1 MGPPYSYFV
10 FISKA
15 CAFGVIKYGKEIKK
29 VNELKYFTSFEAE
42 KQFFYQKKDIIAY
55 MTKKHPY
62 KEVVLPNKLKVLLY
76 PMESVM
82 SVHMVVFVK
91 VGAIYEKQDERGIS
105 HFTEH
110 MAFLGTKKYPSP
122 LATSQAA
129 QKFGAKNNASTSR
142 LRTLYWVSLPYT
154 NVADGIDLL
163 YQFVFEPLIKDA
175 DVNKEKGVILSEYN
189 DFWHNP
195 DRRFNHESWRKRFR
209 QREHPYS
216 YRALGLP
223 KTIKSFEKKDIL
235 AWRQKNYHPANM
247 IVSVTGNVDENQ
259 ILKIIEKSFG
269 KKRAGVK
276 RKEPK
281 FNTNDYSNFSTFI
294 QKEKRPQIKFIIS
307 FPAFGR
313 KEFNRRKRM
322 QLGLL
327 NRIFGVGPASRLFQR
342 LREKEKLVYR
352 VGSEANLHTW
362 MGALEI
368 WGSVPVEKLQPAMK
382 ILREE
387 IDKLIKGGVSQ
398 KEMELS
404 RNQMKAYTLMRFDNP
419 ESIAYFF
426 GYQVFDEEEVWFPED
441 YIREFKKITKR
452 QLGNLAKEIINY
464 SKVNISLMGD
474 IPQKK
479 IKEVEQIF
487 KK

>member
-1 MGPPYSYFV
+1 M
-10 FISKA
+10 A
-15 CAFGVIKYGKEIKK
+15 
-29 VNELKYFTSFEAE
+29 
-42 KQFFYQKKDIIAY
+42 
-55 MTKKHPY
+55 KKHPY
-62 KEVVLPNKLKVLLY
+62 KEIVLPNKLKVLLY
-76 PMESVM
+76 PIESVM
-82 SVHMVVFVK
+82 SVHLVLFARVGAVYEK
-91 VGAIYEKQDERGIS
+91 VGERGIS

-110 MAFLGTKKYPSP
+110 VAFLGTKKYPSP
-122 LATSQAA
+122 LALSQAA
-129 QKFGAKNNASTSR
+129 QKFGARLNASTSR
-142 LRTLYWVSLPYT
+142 FNTLYWVSLPYT

-163 YQFVFEPLIKDA
+163 YQSVFEPLIKDA
-175 DVNKEKGVILSEYN
+175 DINKEKGVILSEYN

-216 YRALGLP
+216 YRALGIP

-235 AWRQKNYHPANM
+235 SWRQKYYHPAN
-247 IVSVTGNVDENQ
+247 ILLSVTGNINENQ
-259 ILKIIEKSFG
+259 IIKIIEKSFG
-269 KKRAGVK
+269 KKRAGLK

-281 FNTNDYSNFSTFI
+281 FNTDDYSSFSTFI

-313 KEFNRRKRM
+313 KEVARRKRI
-322 QLGLL
+322 QLGFL
-327 NRIFGVGPASRLFQR
+327 NRIFGVGWASRLFQR
-342 LREKEKLVYR
+342 LREKERLVYR
-352 VGSEANLHTW
+352 VGSEAILHTW
-362 MGALEI
+362 MGTFEI
-368 WGSVPVEKLQPAMK
+368 WGSVPVEKLLPAMK

-387 IDKLIKGGVSQ
+387 IDKLAKNGVTQ
-398 KEMELS
+398 KEMGLS
-404 RNQMKAYTLMRFDNP
+404 RNQMNAYTLMRFDNP

-426 GYQVFDEEEVWFPED
+426 GYQVFNEEEVWFPED
-441 YIREFKKITKR
+441 YIREFKKITKG
-452 QLGNLAKEIINY
+452 QLDKLAKEIINY